1 MRHCD
6 QSLVA
11 HAAVGVG
18 CSTSPYDRP
27 PERAAG
33 LIRIKAAAVPSRKTS
48 RIHCIQREM
57 PCVCALPFCLPASPP
72 RASASPHWR
81 NPKATGPLPSAPI
94 RSLPSPTTAAWS
106 AARSRRNISSP
117 TTGIDVLAA
126 LPFQHDIAIR
136 DLGRVGST
144 KHLPPVIS
152 LEYHFNAQ
160 GKLSRFVGAGIHYTC
175 FFCAPTP
182 TARWPAAI

>member
-1 MRHCD
+1 MRLRSPLLLAGLAASCVSLSALA
-6 QSLVA
+6 QSKGDWTV
-11 HAAVGVG
+11 AVG
-18 CSTSPYDRP
+18 
-27 PERAAG
+27 A
-33 LIRIKAAAVPSRKTS
+33 
-48 RIHCIQREM
+48 HQ
-57 PCVCALPFCLPASPP
+57 
-72 RASASPHWR
+72 
-81 NPKATGPLPSAPI
+81 
-94 RSLPSPTTAAWS
+94 SLPSPTTAAWS